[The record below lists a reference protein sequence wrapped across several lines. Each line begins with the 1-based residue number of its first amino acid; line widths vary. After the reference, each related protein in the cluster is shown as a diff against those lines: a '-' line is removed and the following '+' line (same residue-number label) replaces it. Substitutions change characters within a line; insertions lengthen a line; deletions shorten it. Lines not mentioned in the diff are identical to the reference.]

1 MRGDARTRPHAACRT
16 SRMARDCVNV
26 RCGSRVWYIESSWEF
41 VDDVEVGEDEKED
54 VRDMQ
59 VRKNRWNQRRKEM
72 PL

>member
-1 MRGDARTRPHAACRT
+1 
-16 SRMARDCVNV
+16 MARDCVNV
-26 RCGSRVWYIESSWEF
+26 RCGRKVWYIERSWEF

>member
-1 MRGDARTRPHAACRT
+1 
-16 SRMARDCVNV
+16 MARDCVNV
-26 RCGSRVWYIESSWEF
+26 RCGRKVWYIESSWEF